1 METKERIDMA
11 PKYRRLNYFV
21 LPKLQLKFAGWL
33 LVIVFGI
40 SVFTA
45 LTIYYSIWMLLGEKL
60 AAVYPQGRLVQILNS
75 ANLTLF
81 LRMLIIT
88 PVLVAVAIYL
98 SHRIAGPIFNI
109 NRSLGEVARGNFSLR
124 IRLRKTDELQDVAS
138 NINKVLDVLE
148 EKSKK

>member
-1 METKERIDMA
+1 MA